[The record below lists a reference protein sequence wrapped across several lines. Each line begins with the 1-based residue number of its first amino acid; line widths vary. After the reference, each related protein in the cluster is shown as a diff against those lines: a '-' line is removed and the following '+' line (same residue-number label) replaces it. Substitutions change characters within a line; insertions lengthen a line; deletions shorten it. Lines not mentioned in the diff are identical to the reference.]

1 VMNFFC
7 FVIKIIIAILLV
19 KFSQEVVRR
28 KSFLVYM
35 MVRRKLLVLTPS
47 NEYKMVA
54 IFVLSI

>member
-1 VMNFFC
+1 MNFFC